1 MGPHQ
6 SCSPNLFRV
15 ESSRA
20 KLSQVEQSLML
31 EKQSRVWFG
40 GRSHSTSLPSNVS
53 QSFTPLC
60 SAVQYSTARCKII
73 QCNTVPKN
81 TSVEH
86 SSEEYSTA
94 QCKTV
99 QNSAKRAVFQSQLW
113 KIFGLLEVY
122 FHGILLLS
130 GDLFT
135 CDIKDEFFV

>member
-6 SCSPNLFRV
+6 PCSPNLFRV

-60 SAVQYSTARCKII
+60 STAWCKII

-86 SSEEYSTA
+86 STEEYSTA

-99 QNSAKRAVFQSQLW
+99 QNSAKRAVFQNQLW

-122 FHGILLLS
+122 FHVENLGILLLR